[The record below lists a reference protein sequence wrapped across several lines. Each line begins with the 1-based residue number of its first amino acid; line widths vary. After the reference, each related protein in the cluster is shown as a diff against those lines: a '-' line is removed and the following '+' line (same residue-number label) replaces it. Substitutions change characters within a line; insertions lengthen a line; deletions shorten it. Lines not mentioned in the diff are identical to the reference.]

1 MREDLMR
8 YAHLMTKT
16 LVEMGRRQ
24 NDLDTEKDDFA
35 GLFDLALKL
44 GKMRQISPD
53 IWTSPNAAV
62 VVFGSPYLA
71 RLI

>member
-53 IWTSPNAAV
+53 I
-62 VVFGSPYLA
+62 
-71 RLI
+71 